1 MKTFEW
7 VMTAFALLML
17 ILANIAQ
24 YNGEY
29 MESVSIFSN
38 GAFLYAFFTWIEFRV
53 ERLKH
58 KELHND

>member
-7 VMTAFALLML
+7 IMALFAIIML
-17 ILANIAQ
+17 VLANIAQ
-24 YNGEY
+24 YYGEY
-29 MESVSIFSN
+29 EKSASIFAN

-53 ERLKH
+53 ERLKY

>member
-24 YNGEY
+24 YNGDY
-29 MESVSIFSN
+29 MKSASIFAN
-38 GAFLYAFFTWIEFRV
+38 GAFLYAFFTWIEHRI
-53 ERLKH
+53 EYRKR
-58 KELHND
+58 ELHND